1 MYGRVPNSECD
12 INCEDRIEPTSCG
25 DILGNGISR
34 TYSSIHPSAD
44 LKGGEITSTKFGD
57 ETCSGCVQGWG
68 VDGGDN
74 SASQW
79 MLIDLGENRDIN
91 GLAIQGR
98 RTESTPMWVKKYS
111 VAYYKDGETD
121 SNRVFIDG
129 GDHFIVPSNKNG
141 DSYHKMHFKQGSVTA
156 RYVKIVVK
164 GWVNHIVMRAGVLF
178 TTESL
183 CFDKFK
189 AKCGG
194 LNRNNVYSML
204 KLFFMNLM
212 VFSRIK

>member
-1 MYGRVPNSECD
+1 MSTHVNS
-12 INCEDRIEPTSCG
+12 RITNTQHMLKSVCCCTRFTSG
-25 DILGNGISR
+25 VNGG
-34 TYSSIHPSAD
+34 A
-44 LKGGEITSTKFGD
+44 
-57 ETCSGCVQGWG
+57 
-68 VDGGDN
+68 N
-74 SASQW
+74 SAGRW
-79 MLIDLGENRDIN
+79 MLIDLGENRHIN

-98 RTESTPMWVKKYS
+98 RTTSTPMWVKKYS

-156 RYVKIVVK
+156 RYVKIVVQK
-164 GWVNHIVMRAGVLF
+164 WVTHIVMRAGVLF